1 MLSRAWRGLARCPS
15 PRAIAGLQGILHFPT
30 SGILPLESYC
40 CLLKTQE
47 LSLERRARH
56 LARPGWVI
64 QKPRRC
70 VGLADGGMRCCACAG
85 QRYTYEPARAAS
97 QKLQRRAKNGQ
108 QQRSG
113 RTVRRLE
120 LRSRVRSSVG
130 SSFCKARL
138 DWRSTSLCRGLGFR
152 SRVRVCGGV
161 FVSFSHSETR
171 LVLGGITAVYFSIE
185 YTPTPSQRN
194 ASHSRGT
201 VVLENTISAKTVTFG
216 GRRRARPA
224 RPACRREASPPASA
238 SEAGKTGPLEGG
250 TRGRG

>member
-1 MLSRAWRGLARCPS
+1 MLSRAWRGLARRPS

-97 QKLQRRAKNGQ
+97 QKLQRRARIAA
-108 QQRSG
+108 RSG
-113 RTVRRLE
+113 RAVQGLE
-120 LRSRVRSSVG
+120 LRLRVRSSVG
-130 SSFCKARL
+130 MGLWKARL
-138 DWRSTSLCRGLGFR
+138 DWRSMSLCRGLGFR
-152 SRVRVCGGV
+152 SRVSVCGGV

-171 LVLGGITAVYFSIE
+171 LVLGGHYSSLFFDRIHTDSV
-185 YTPTPSQRN
+185 
-194 ASHSRGT
+194 AS
-201 VVLENTISAKTVTFG
+201 
-216 GRRRARPA
+216 
-224 RPACRREASPPASA
+224 
-238 SEAGKTGPLEGG
+238 
-250 TRGRG
+250 